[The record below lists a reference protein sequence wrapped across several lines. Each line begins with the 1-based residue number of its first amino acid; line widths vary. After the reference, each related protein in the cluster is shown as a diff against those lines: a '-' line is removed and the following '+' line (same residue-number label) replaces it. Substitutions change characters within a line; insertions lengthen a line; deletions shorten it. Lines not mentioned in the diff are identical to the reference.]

1 MPYLPDVNGM
11 IQRGNPMLRIAIVDD
26 EASIREGLGK
36 MIGRESGR
44 FVVDGL
50 FSNGQDV
57 LDYLGKPTSTSSSPI
72 SACPWWTDWS

>member
-1 MPYLPDVNGM
+1 
-11 IQRGNPMLRIAIVDD
+11 MLRIAIVDD

-36 MIGRESGR
+36 MIGKESGR

-57 LDYLGKPTSTSSSPI
+57 LDYLGEADLDVI
-72 SACPWWTDWS
+72 VTDIRMPVVDGLG